1 MQDLH
6 AAALAAAERAARAGA
21 ALLLDWRG
29 RFHIREKGP
38 QDVVSE
44 ADLASQDAIEAVLLG
59 EFPDH
64 GFLAEENKH
73 IPARDGRHTWIVD
86 PLDGTTNYVHGV
98 PQFAVSIALEEDGRI
113 VAGIVLDPCADE
125 CFAAVLNGG
134 AFLNG
139 TRINASKVTRLRDA
153 LTVASF
159 PSGIRRGNPEIDRFI
174 DVLIESQS
182 LRRTGSSAINLAY
195 LAAGRFDGYWATTN
209 QSWDVA
215 AGILIAQEAGAVI
228 TDFSGGPVDIHRPRF
243 ISACT
248 PELHSELRRV
258 LQAGDGD
265 Q

>member
-1 MQDLH
+1 MPQFH

-21 ALLLDWRG
+21 AVLLDWRG
-29 RFHIREKGP
+29 RFHVREKGP

-44 ADLASQDAIEAVLLG
+44 ADLASQDAIEAALLG

-73 IPARDGRHTWIVD
+73 VPPRDGRHTWIVD

-98 PQFAVSIALEEDGRI
+98 PQFAVSIALEQDGHI
-113 VAGIVLDPCADE
+113 VAGVVLDPCADE
-125 CFAAVLNGG
+125 CFAATLGGG
-134 AFLNG
+134 AYLNG
-139 TRINASKVTRLRDA
+139 TKITSSRVTRLRDA

-159 PSGIRRGNPEIDRFI
+159 PAGIRRGNPEIERFV

-215 AGILIAQEAGAVI
+215 AGILIAEEAGAII
-228 TDFSGGPVDIHRPRF
+228 TDFAGEPVDVHHPRF
-243 ISACT
+243 IAACT
-248 PELHSELRRV
+248 HELHNELRRA
-258 LQAGDGD
+258 LAADGER
-265 Q
+265 